1 MAGNTHRA
9 NCANAQNP
17 GCVCTGCGGSLHGWQ
32 GWTGFAFDPQR
43 ARDEKRRK
51 LDRKVERTR
60 RGDLSFNARNR
71 QAYIDLAR
79 LDITDFMAAPG
90 LQRASSG
97 ALLPKIDIADAGAI
111 RFDAERVTFLGQE
124 IMEKT
129 WDDIS
134 SEIDGLAQNER
145 RSRDIKK
152 QVADHTWCSL
162 LVALIRWIE
171 KIDKAVEF
179 LSEQGKKFV
188 KSLLATHPSGLSKTL
203 ANAVIDIVVDK
214 VWAALSRLIR
224 AHFPIVGDDTLRVLR
239 ILALF
244 ACPSVDQHP
253 DVYKYAARPLMGDA
267 QKLIS
272 DEVKETTITLFTSW
286 WRRRAPEAA

>member
-1 MAGNTHRA
+1 MAGNTHRE

-32 GWTGFAFDPQR
+32 GWTGLAFDPQR

-51 LDRKVERTR
+51 LERKVERTR

-79 LDITDFMAAPG
+79 LDIADSMSAPG
-90 LQRASSG
+90 LQRASRG
-97 ALLPKIDIADAGAI
+97 APLPKIDVADAGEI
-111 RFDAERVTFLGQE
+111 RYDAERVTFLGQE

-129 WDDIS
+129 WKEIS
-134 SEIDGLAQNER
+134 VEIDGLAQSEH

-152 QVADHTWCSL
+152 QLADHAWCGL

-171 KIDKAVEF
+171 KLDEAAKF
-179 LSEQGKKFV
+179 LSEQGKNFV
-188 KSLLATHPSGLSKTL
+188 KIHLATPLTGLSKTL
-203 ANAVIDIVVDK
+203 ADAVIDIVVDK
-214 VWAALSRLIR
+214 VWTALSRLIQ
-224 AHFPIVGDDTLRVLR
+224 AHFPVVGDDTLRVLR

-244 ACPSVDQHP
+244 ACPSIEQHP

-272 DEVKETTITLFTSW
+272 EDVRETTIALFTSW
-286 WRRRAPEAA
+286 WTRRAPEAA